1 MATEKI
7 NFAQSIYEKF
17 SKKIE
22 SLESD
27 LEEQATMMSFVYQL
41 YNHLQLDSFELFLRL
56 NDKFEYENHWRYDMK
71 VNFILYKV

>member
-1 MATEKI
+1 M
-7 NFAQSIYEKF
+7 
-17 SKKIE
+17 E

-71 VNFILYKV
+71 VT